1 MSFTLNLVQI
11 FEVLTAE
18 CESLVAHKRR
28 KIVFLRRLSQF
39 LKGVWRLQ
47 SSPPTVAVLGGEK
60 AVTWEFPTAVEGK
73 GHKSPGSGGLSE
85 EVGAIFS
92 PQESGGEAIL
102 GMVKMLGAHSFERF
116 RRLSSG
122 GMKPKT
128 IFAGAGVWRE
138 MRICIG
144 IFFYSPF
151 RFFARGEEEGPER
164 TPEIFAT
171 SLRNQMNRE
180 QTSVESWMRPNI
192 FNINRP
198 PKADRP
204 G

>member
-11 FEVLTAE
+11 FEVLTAD

-102 GMVKMLGAHSFERF
+102 GMAKKDAWC
-116 RRLSSG
+116 
-122 GMKPKT
+122 T
-128 IFAGAGVWRE
+128 
-138 MRICIG
+138 
-144 IFFYSPF
+144 FFL
-151 RFFARGEEEGPER
+151 
-164 TPEIFAT
+164 EI
-171 SLRNQMNRE
+171 
-180 QTSVESWMRPNI
+180 
-192 FNINRP
+192 
-198 PKADRP
+198 
-204 G
+204 

>member
-1 MSFTLNLVQI
+1 M
-11 FEVLTAE
+11 
-18 CESLVAHKRR
+18 
-28 KIVFLRRLSQF
+28 
-39 LKGVWRLQ
+39 
-47 SSPPTVAVLGGEK
+47 
-60 AVTWEFPTAVEGK
+60 
-73 GHKSPGSGGLSE
+73 
-85 EVGAIFS
+85 GAIFS

-138 MRICIG
+138 MGICIG
-144 IFFYSPF
+144 IFFILLSDSLH
-151 RFFARGEEEGPER
+151 GEEEGPER
-164 TPEIFAT
+164 SPEICAT
-171 SLRNQMNRE
+171 SLRNQMNRG